1 MCSYM
6 TVLSLR
12 SQRYHGMTHMAAELQ
27 EMDEVTS
34 GRTCCKEKSI
44 HDTSCESGRHGVEG
58 MECIPSLGLFRSQAR
73 AQGYK
78 LQLKVSRQNTTS
90 LARVGI

>member
-1 MCSYM
+1 MCNYM

-12 SQRYHGMTHMAAELQ
+12 SQRYRGMTHMAAELQ

-44 HDTSCESGRHGVEG
+44 HDTSCESGRHGVHT
-58 MECIPSLGLFRSQAR
+58 ILGTVQEPGKGSRLQIT
-73 AQGYK
+73 AQG
-78 LQLKVSRQNTTS
+78 
-90 LARVGI
+90 